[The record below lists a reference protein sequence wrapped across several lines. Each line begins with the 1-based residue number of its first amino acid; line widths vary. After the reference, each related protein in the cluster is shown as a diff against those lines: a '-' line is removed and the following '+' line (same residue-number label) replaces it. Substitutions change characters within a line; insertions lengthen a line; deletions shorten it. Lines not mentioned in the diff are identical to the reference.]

1 VSENSIIQKPI
12 NKKPIHIKDFVNDA
26 APTGTPQRTT
36 VNKQNV

>member
-12 NKKPIHIKDFVNDA
+12 NKNLIQIKDFVNDA

-36 VNKQNV
+36 VN